1 MRMNRL
7 KSLKLRF
14 NIINYKKALENA
26 KNLYRLGGIYGRIKR
41 KVN

>member
-14 NIINYKKALENA
+14 NIINYKKTLENVN
-26 KNLYRLGGIYGRIKR
+26 NLYRLGGIYGRIKR